1 MPHRIPSIL
10 FIGQSKPQLGKVI
23 SDVTGI
29 PCNSEGAPEKPEWAI
44 DCKYY
49 TANVNVKIGTFQ
61 TVPTRQ
67 DLVEALVIIF
77 DSKNESSLGALFA
90 YADQMMN
97 AKKPDV
103 CLAACENFG
112 EGQ

>member
-1 MPHRIPSIL
+1 MPEHHYTQRRPSIL

-29 PCNSEGAPEKPEWAI
+29 ACNPEGVPEKTEWAI

-49 TANVNVKIGTFQ
+49 SATVNVKIGTFQ

-67 DLVEALVIIF
+67 DLVEAIVLVF

-90 YADQMMN
+90 YADQLK
-97 AKKPDV
+97 AGSGFICGV
-103 CLAACENFG
+103 
-112 EGQ
+112 Q